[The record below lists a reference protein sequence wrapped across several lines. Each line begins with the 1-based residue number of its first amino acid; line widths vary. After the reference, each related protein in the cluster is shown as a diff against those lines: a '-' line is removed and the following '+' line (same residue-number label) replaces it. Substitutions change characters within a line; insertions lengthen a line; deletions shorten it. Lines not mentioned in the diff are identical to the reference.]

1 MTGEFEHFEK
11 IVEESNKTPEVQTTD
26 ATEEQVVVTTDT
38 TTEETVVKT
47 QEDVV
52 PEVKEEPTEEEK
64 VVANVDPLADL
75 PDDVKE
81 YAIAKKENKDL
92 TFEDFQKEKNFD
104 INALSILDTARE
116 KAIRESNGKITRQN
130 VDAYLEKKTG
140 IILTDEDVELDEY
153 DEIDLEKFIGEFR
166 DSFAKK
172 SGATEEVSE
181 ENTQPAEEL
190 IEIENGFKIEKS
202 VYENLQNAQKEY
214 VSRME
219 KSVAEVT
226 ETSFNIEFDN
236 NGTKELVPLSY
247 STTDADKQLMLSTAK
262 DVNNEVDKMFRDKEG
277 NFNDKQF
284 AEGLLWLNPT
294 AREKMINTLVHKAVA
309 ISTEKILKQ
318 EYNPNFQGANFKQ
331 ETNPQSTNKGTVYR
345 PPGTLQVDVI

>member
-1 MTGEFEHFEK
+1 MNGEFEHFEK
-11 IVEESNKTPEVQTTD
+11 IVEEQNNVSEEVIVAEEVIPAVETTV
-26 ATEEQVVVTTDT
+26 TEEVIVA
-38 TTEETVVKT
+38 EEVIPAV
-47 QEDVV
+47 E
-52 PEVKEEPTEEEK
+52 EVIP
-64 VVANVDPLADL
+64 DPLADL

-81 YAIAKKENKDL
+81 YAAAKKENKDL

-104 INALSILDTARE
+104 ITSLSILDVARE
-116 KAIRESNGKITRQN
+116 KAIREGNGKITQDN

-140 IILTDEDVELDEY
+140 IVLTDEDAELDEY
-153 DEIDLEKFIGEFR
+153 DENDLEKFIGDFR
-166 DSFAKK
+166 ETFDKK
-172 SGATEEVSE
+172 AEKEVVEEEVKP
-181 ENTQPAEEL
+181 TEEL

-202 VYENLQNAQKEY
+202 VYENLQKSQAEY

-219 KSVAEVT
+219 KSVAEVN
-226 ETSFNIEFDN
+226 ESSFSIEFDN
-236 NGTKELVPLSY
+236 NGTKEIVALSY
-247 STTDADKQLMLSTAK
+247 ATTDADKQLMLSTTK

-284 AEGLLWLNPT
+284 AESILWLNPT

-309 ISTEKILKQ
+309 ISTEKLLKQ

-331 ETNPQSTNKGTVYR
+331 GTNPQPQKQTTVYR